1 MTKIERAKEIV
12 AANPNATR
20 NELVDMFMKEMS
32 MSKAGA
38 TTYYYNAI
46 KDQPSQKKGKVEK
59 KKVQKK
65 ATSPSPVKSVEIV
78 RAKNLETIKKV
89 AAKKSSTKYNQMQQH
104 LVNKGVDVDTI
115 LESIKEDVD
124 IRSISTHLPLFIRKE
139 LGL

>member
-32 MSKAGA
+32 MSRAGA

-46 KDQPSQKKGKVEK
+46 KDQPVQKNAKIKSK
-59 KKVQKK
+59 SKK

-104 LVNKGVDVDTI
+104 LVDKGVDVDTI